1 MPADNPAGEPQP
13 EVTDVI
19 FVIHGIRDAGYW
31 THKIAR
37 RVREKGKRLG
47 RVVATETS
55 SYGYFPM
62 LRFFLPGERRIKT
75 QWLMD
80 QYVEAC
86 ALYPNARF
94 SFVGHSN
101 GTYLLASALRDYRC
115 CRFNRVLFAGS
126 VVRRQYDWDRYI
138 ARGQVQEVANYVAT
152 ADWVVAFFPK
162 ALQTLGIQDLGSA
175 GHDGFRSAAVSQVS
189 FVKGAHSAAI
199 QEDNW
204 DAIADFILSGGPAR
218 AVRININCF
227 KSDPSVKSSL
237 KFLRKTPWARE
248 KVERLYLSTFCQ

>member
-1 MPADNPAGEPQP
+1 LPADNPAGEPQP

-175 GHDGFRSAAVSQVS
+175 GHDGFRSA
-189 FVKGAHSAAI
+189 GRSAWSA
-199 QEDNW
+199 
-204 DAIADFILSGGPAR
+204 S
-218 AVRININCF
+218 
-227 KSDPSVKSSL
+227 
-237 KFLRKTPWARE
+237 
-248 KVERLYLSTFCQ
+248 